1 MALRNARFIQEK
13 VTSDDQRLL
22 RNYKDGRASINAFLD
37 DYAFTIGAF
46 ISLYQITFDETWL
59 EDAKLLADYT
69 IEHFFDPESGMF
81 FYTSDVDPGL
91 IARKMEVTDNVIP
104 ASNSEMAKNLFLL
117 GTYFYHDDYIN
128 ISRQML
134 NNVKSGA
141 LEGGAYYANWDMLMA
156 WFASPPYEVAI
167 LGDDFETI
175 RKEFNTKYLPN
186 VFFSGGNREG
196 NLSLL
201 KGKLINGQTT
211 IYVCRDKTCKL
222 PVTDINEALEQI
234 SAGNSSG

>member
-1 MALRNARFIQEK
+1 
-13 VTSDDQRLL
+13 
-22 RNYKDGRASINAFLD
+22 
-37 DYAFTIGAF
+37 
-46 ISLYQITFDETWL
+46 
-59 EDAKLLADYT
+59 
-69 IEHFFDPESGMF
+69 
-81 FYTSDVDPGL
+81 
-91 IARKMEVTDNVIP
+91 
-104 ASNSEMAKNLFLL
+104 
-117 GTYFYHDDYIN
+117 
-128 ISRQML
+128 ML

-211 IYVCRDKTCKL
+211 IYVCQDKTCKL
-222 PVTDINEALEQI
+222 PVTDVNEALKQI
-234 SAGNSSG
+234 SEGNSIG